1 MCAFHTLSFRQIILL
16 IYSSLRYNRWNMT
29 PILTSRFLLLS
40 WILLDFDRTAR
51 MLKNAALEITTRDHR
66 VMIAAGWLVK
76 LPWLFY
82 EDGLLLYSTKHFL
95 FSCSHLCFDSG
106 LHLRVSACVQTFLN
120 KREIDALFSFVSQF
134 KSPEPH
140 DIPVAPQ
147 RCHLAQCKN
156 SHPQQKNAATQ
167 GTFVFDSLPAAESIP
182 SQTTLSHCKRNALEG
197 TWKCSESISPE
208 RWSLSASRWTPVT
221 YTTYGLNSTVL
232 IQLIIWIKKHN
243 SKPDMDF
250 VLKIIIILCK
260 IV

>member
-82 EDGLLLYSTKHFL
+82 EDDLLLYSTKHFL

-106 LHLRVSACVQTFLN
+106 LHLRVSACVRTFLN

-147 RCHLAQCKN
+147 RCHLAQCNN
-156 SHPQQKNAATQ
+156 SHPQQKNAVTQ

-182 SQTTLSHCKRNALEG
+182 SQT
-197 TWKCSESISPE
+197 
-208 RWSLSASRWTPVT
+208 SLSLSLTANET
-221 YTTYGLNSTVL
+221 
-232 IQLIIWIKKHN
+232 H
-243 SKPDMDF
+243 
-250 VLKIIIILCK
+250 
-260 IV
+260 